1 MSSRQRIKCLSLTF
15 FFLLLFHPSFSQS
28 RYTDYSKAE
37 KIGVLREDFN
47 ASSISWEGYESGR
60 RSTRLEDGQLIFTS
74 FNDASQVK
82 YKTISIDW
90 TSDWEIE
97 YAVKW
102 ISGKENS
109 AMDLIWDKESG
120 NDNKFHFG
128 FTANRKHVLAEY
140 KDNAYEHILKF
151 VLSDNLYRSA
161 RNIMT
166 VRKVGQTYYFFV
178 NKTLIK
184 TLPYKDVKGDLIG
197 FTVPPNTSIAVDY
210 LYVSQLKQN
219 QVTNTV
225 AGTSKSYNSYTSNNM
240 TEVYREDFSKPDSEW
255 EVFRSGVRM
264 GKIHDGVLD
273 WISMNNDAQL
283 ISHTLEEMDWNRDWQ
298 VEVRMKHL
306 IGKANSSND
315 LLFDIQE
322 DNEKYH
328 FGFTAQGKY
337 VLSKYVSGAYESI
350 IPFTSSSTVNKD
362 LFNTF
367 TVRKVGSQ
375 YHFYINEE
383 LIATKNG
390 LTVSNNKIGFMVPP
404 NSTLQVDYLDVS
416 YLEPKSSTIASSTLP
431 TGMNYVGI
439 MTKYSGYNLQRWK
452 TRGTFPKD
460 EIKSDWDDG
469 YYVSDLSYDNAKWS
483 LVTSKGTGY
492 SNQTWFTR
500 NEWPKG
506 DIKEK
511 WNDGYHITELNYGNG
526 VWAFVFSKNSGYT
539 RQRWATT
546 TTFPNAKI
554 DEFVKDDLW
563 ITEIAYG
570 VDRWALVGSKDA
582 TIKDQKWFKKAE
594 FPESELKGHQASG
607 YSVTQLSRENNWWV
621 LILSKHTTN
630 RPQELITSSTFP
642 KDQIRDYWDRSYY
655 LTDITYGT
663 TNVEIGYTSN
673 RTETTNPN
681 SKISELLVGKWY
693 GGGVNDTE
701 GEKGYMIFDSSRY
714 ATMISEGDTIGG
726 KGWVTD
732 GVAID
737 LKYEILS
744 STSPQGIDLVFQSAG
759 QNFGNMK
766 GIIRMVDEDT
776 FEFCLASELTDPRPT
791 AFEDAGSVKLAVFK
805 RVN

>member
-15 FFLLLFHPSFSQS
+15 SFFLLFHPSFSQS
-28 RYTDYSKAE
+28 RYTDYSNAE

-47 ASSISWEGYESGR
+47 ASSVSWEGYESGR

-74 FNDASQVK
+74 FNDNSQVK

-128 FTANRKHVLAEY
+128 FTANKKHVLAEY
-140 KDNAYEHILKF
+140 RDNAYEHILKF

-166 VRKVGQTYYFFV
+166 VRKVGETYYFFV

-210 LYVSQLKQN
+210 LYVSQLKKN

-255 EVFRSGVRM
+255 EVFRSGERM

-273 WISMNNDAQL
+273 WISMNNSAQS
-283 ISHTLEEMDWNRDWQ
+283 IFHTLEKMDWNRDWQ
-298 VEVRMKHL
+298 VEARMKHL

-337 VLSKYVSGAYESI
+337 VLSKYVSGAYQSI

-375 YHFYINEE
+375 YLFYINEE

-390 LTVSNNKIGFMVPP
+390 LTVSNNKIGFMVPS

-469 YYVSDLSYDNAKWS
+469 YAVSDLSYDNDKWS
-483 LVTSKGTGY
+483 LITSKGTGY
-492 SNQTWFTR
+492 SKQTWITR

-506 DIKEK
+506 EIKEK
-511 WNDGYHITELNYGNG
+511 WNESYRITEANYGNG
-526 VWAFVFSKNSGYT
+526 VWAIVFSKGSSLG
-539 RQRWATT
+539 RQRWSTRSD
-546 TTFPNAKI
+546 FPTEKI
-554 DEFVKDDLW
+554 KEFGDDGLW
-563 ITEIAYG
+563 ITELIYG
-570 VDRWALVGSKDA
+570 KDRWALIASQDPSIRGQRWSKSVD
-582 TIKDQKWFKKAE
+582 
-594 FPESELKGHQASG
+594 FPESKIKQNQSEG
-607 YSVTQLSRENNWWV
+607 YVVTQLSRENNLW
-621 LILSKHTTN
+621 ILVMSKYAN
-630 RPQELITSSTFP
+630 SQPQKLVASSVFP
-642 KDQIRDYWDRSYY
+642 KADIQEFWGQGYY
-655 LTDITYGT
+655 LTDISYGT
-663 TNVEIGYTSN
+663 INVDNSFTSN
-673 RTETTNPN
+673 RVETTDLKSN
-681 SKISELLVGKWY
+681 ISELLVGKWY

-701 GEKGYMIFDSSRY
+701 GEKGYMIFDSNRY
-714 ATMISEGDTIGG
+714 TTMISEGDTIGG

-791 AFEDAGSVKLAVFK
+791 AFEDAGSVKLAIFK
-805 RVN
+805 RIN